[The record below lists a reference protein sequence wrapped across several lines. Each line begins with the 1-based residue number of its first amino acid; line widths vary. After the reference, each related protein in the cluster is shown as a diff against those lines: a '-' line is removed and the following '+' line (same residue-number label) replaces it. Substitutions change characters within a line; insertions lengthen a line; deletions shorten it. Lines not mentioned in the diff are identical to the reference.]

1 MVWERGKSI
10 LRCHDVRFGASEFNP
25 GVGRGRF
32 HPLRDLDGRP
42 VPTLYA
48 ADNPEGAFSETIFH
62 EMPVRGPE
70 KILRRLSLVPTV
82 LSTLAATRDLTL
94 AQLHGYGLSRI
105 GVTRSELIEVGSEHY
120 GETAAWARALH
131 ACDGRDGRIDGLV
144 WVSRQHDDA
153 YALVLFGDRV
163 ARRDLVVVEPPL
175 PLYQGPGYLAVQSA
189 AERAG
194 ITIIE

>member
-1 MVWERGKSI
+1 VS
-10 LRCHDVRFGASEFNP
+10 FGASELNP

-32 HPLRDLDGRP
+32 HPCMDLAGRP

-48 ADNPEGAFSETIFH
+48 ADTLDGALSETLFRDI
-62 EMPVRGPE
+62 PVRGPS
-70 KILRRLSLVPTV
+70 KALRRSRLRPLVV
-82 LSTLAATRDLTL
+82 STLSAMRELTL
-94 AQLHGYGLSRI
+94 VQLHGYGLSRI
-105 GVTRSELIEVGSEHY
+105 GVSRSELIEAGSDQY
-120 GETAAWARALH
+120 GETAAWSRALH
-131 ACDGRDGRIDGLV
+131 ACDRRIDGLV

-175 PLYQGPGYLAVQSA
+175 PLYLGPGYGEVQRA
-189 AERAG
+189 AEKAG